1 MHLTILALKSHLN
14 IACFSEISSLF
25 FERKGAKKRKAAKC
39 YTEGDAEDIFI
50 SNLECEITRVFSI
63 KNVNSLEVIENS
75 TKRDL
80 SFTCVGGFISS

>member
-1 MHLTILALKSHLN
+1 M
-14 IACFSEISSLF
+14 
-25 FERKGAKKRKAAKC
+25 AKC
-39 YTEGDAEDIFI
+39 YTEGDVEDVFK

-63 KNVNSLEVIENS
+63 KNISSLERIENS